1 MLRTRAAA
9 ATALAAIALAV
20 AGCTQP
26 GPASTTSAG
35 ATATPAA
42 PTVAAPSTAAELAE
56 KTQAAIEA
64 ATSVAIKG
72 GGEQDGTRTFVD
84 LIGTLD
90 ETSYHLLM
98 TQGDAT
104 FEIIAVGSD
113 FYLKANEAFFTQIG
127 ADPADMQYADKW
139 VTGES
144 VGASNLDMNP
154 TSLLGSL
161 SMGLAADGLS
171 PEVTS
176 GTVDGQDVFIV
187 TNAEGATSGQYSIA
201 ADGSWLPVKFTAADV
216 EFTFSQWNQP
226 VTVEAPPSDQV
237 TTIE

>member
-1 MLRTRAAA
+1 MLRTRTA
-9 ATALAAIALAV
+9 ATALAALLLAT

-35 ATATPAA
+35 ATAAPV

-56 KTQAAIEA
+56 KTQAALEA
-64 ATSVAIKG
+64 ATSVTIKG
-72 GGEQDGTRTFVD
+72 GGEQEGTVTSVD
-84 LIGTLD
+84 LTGTLD

-98 TQGDAT
+98 IQGDAT
-104 FEIIAVGSD
+104 FEIVVVGEE
-113 FYLKANEAFFTQIG
+113 FYLKGNEAFFTQID
-127 ADPADMQYADKW
+127 ADPADMQYADRW

-144 VGASNLDMNP
+144 VGGSNFDMTP
-154 TSLLGSL
+154 ASLLGSL

-171 PEVTS
+171 PEVTV
-176 GTVDGQDVFIV
+176 GKVDGQDVFIV
-187 TNAEGATSGQYSIA
+187 TNAEGASSGQYSVA
-201 ADGSWLPVKFTAADV
+201 ADGTWLPVKFTAADV

-226 VTVEAPPSDQV
+226 VTVAAPPADQV